1 MVQAVFERPAEDGG
15 RAEVLVRREV
25 AAQGRSRAFLDDALV
40 TTGALREWG
49 QSVIDLHGQ
58 HDHHRL
64 LDPAAHVDVLD
75 SFARHPERV
84 EATSLAYAAWPT
96 TATRLERMSDGEK
109 QARIEIARFH
119 LEEAS
124 SLGRDR
130 VFRRSVWIRTLRPS
144 CSASSVSLR

>member
-40 TTGALREWG
+40 TTGALR
-49 QSVIDLHGQ
+49 
-58 HDHHRL
+58 
-64 LDPAAHVDVLD
+64 
-75 SFARHPERV
+75 SFARHPEHV